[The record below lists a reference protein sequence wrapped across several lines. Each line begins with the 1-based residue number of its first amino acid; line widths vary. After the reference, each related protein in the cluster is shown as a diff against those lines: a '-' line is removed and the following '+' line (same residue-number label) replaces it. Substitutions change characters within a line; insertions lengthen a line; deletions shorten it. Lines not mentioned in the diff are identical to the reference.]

1 MEMPMADWGVHAHTY
16 EIKKMEMPMADWGV
30 HAPTNGIH

>member
-1 MEMPMADWGVHAHTY
+1 MADWGVHAPTY